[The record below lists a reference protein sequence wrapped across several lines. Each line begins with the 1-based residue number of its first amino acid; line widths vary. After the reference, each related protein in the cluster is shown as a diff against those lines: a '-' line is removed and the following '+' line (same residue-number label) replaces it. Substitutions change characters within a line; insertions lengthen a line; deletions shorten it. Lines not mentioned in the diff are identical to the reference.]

1 MKNKGRILIVDD
13 NEEILI
19 ALKLFLSNHFEIV
32 DIQKNPDTILEIIHH
47 QSYDVIILDMNFSA
61 GVNTGNEGIYWM
73 KKILEYDPLA
83 IILFVTAYGDIE
95 LAVNSIK
102 EGATDFIQKPWDD
115 EKLLVTLLTAVKL
128 RKSNLEIKK
137 LRNKQMHLSEN
148 INKSFTMFIGNSPE
162 MQKVFKT
169 ISKVAG
175 TEANILILGENGTG
189 KELIAREIHKQ
200 SLRSGEVFINV
211 DLVSFNE
218 GIFESELFGHMK
230 GAFTD
235 AKEDRAGRFEIAS
248 GGTLFLDEIGNLTL
262 SMQTKLLAALQN
274 REIFRIGSN
283 KSIPIDI
290 RLISATNKPLIDMI
304 SANTFREDLL
314 YRINTIQILLP
325 PLRNRVE
332 DIPLLV
338 NYFLV
343 IYGEKYNKHE
353 LNVSNKGMDALLKY
367 SFPGNVRELEH
378 MVEKAVILCESGI
391 LKQEDLFFQQRIFH
405 VSNKKS
411 LDLEMN
417 EKQLILEAL
426 EKHKNNYTKAS
437 IELSISRKTLYNK
450 IRKYG
455 F

>member
-32 DIQKNPDTILEIIHH
+32 DIQRNPNTISEIIHH

-83 IILFVTAYGDIE
+83 IILFITAYGDIE

-137 LRNKQMHLSEN
+137 LRNKQIHLSEN
-148 INKSFTMFIGNSPE
+148 INKSFNMFVGNSPE

-200 SLRSGEVFINV
+200 SLRSAEVFINV
-211 DLVSFNE
+211 DMVSFNE
-218 GIFESELFGHMK
+218 GVFESELFGHMK

-235 AKEDRAGRFEIAS
+235 AKEDREGRFEIAS

-283 KSIPIDI
+283 KPIPIDI
-290 RLISATNKPLIDMI
+290 RLISATNKPLIEMI

-338 NYFLV
+338 NHFLMM
-343 IYGEKYNKHE
+343 YGEKYNKHE
-353 LNVSNKGMDALLKY
+353 LKVANQGMDALLKY

-391 LKQEDLFFQQRIFH
+391 LKQEDLFFQQRVTH
-405 VSNKKS
+405 VSSKKS

>member
-1 MKNKGRILIVDD
+1 MIVDD

-19 ALKLFLSNHFEIV
+19 ALKLFLLNHFEVV
-32 DIQKNPDTILEIIHH
+32 DTQKNPNTIPNTIQR

-61 GVNTGNEGIYWM
+61 GINTGNEGIYWM
-73 KKILEYDPLA
+73 KKILKNDPLA
-83 IILFVTAYGDIE
+83 IILFITAYGDIE
-95 LAVNSIK
+95 MAVNAIK

-115 EKLLVTLLTAVKL
+115 EKLLATILTAVRL

-137 LRNKQMHLSEN
+137 LRNKQLHLSEN
-148 INKSFTMFIGNSPE
+148 IDKSFRMFIGNSHE

-169 ISKVAG
+169 IAKVAG

-200 SLRSGEVFINV
+200 SLRSDEVFVNV
-211 DLVSFNE
+211 DMVSFNE
-218 GIFESELFGHMK
+218 GVFESELFGHMK

-235 AKEDRAGRFEIAS
+235 AREERAGRFEIAS

-283 KSIPIDI
+283 KPVPIDI
-290 RLISATNKPLIDMI
+290 RLISATNKPLTEMI
-304 SANTFREDLL
+304 SAGTFREDLL
-314 YRINTIQILLP
+314 YRINTIQINLP

-332 DIPLLV
+332 DIPLLADH
-338 NYFLV
+338 FLM
-343 IYGEKYNKHE
+343 IYGEKYDNHDLKISE
-353 LNVSNKGMDALLKY
+353 QGMNALLQY
-367 SFPGNVRELEH
+367 NFPGNVRELEH

-391 LKQEDLFFQQRIFH
+391 LKQEDLFFQQRISH
-405 VSNKKS
+405 SSGQKT
-411 LDLEMN
+411 LDLEVN
-417 EKQLILEAL
+417 EKQIILEAL
-426 EKHKNNYTKAS
+426 EKHENNFTKAS
-437 IELSISRKTLYNK
+437 IELNISRKTLYNK
-450 IRKYG
+450 IKKYG

>member
-19 ALKLFLSNHFEIV
+19 ALRLFLLNHFEIV
-32 DIQKNPDTILEIIHH
+32 DTQKNPNTIPEIIQR

-73 KKILEYDPLA
+73 KKILEYDPLTV
-83 IILFVTAYGDIE
+83 ILFITAYGDIE
-95 LAVNSIK
+95 MAVNAIK

-115 EKLLVTLLTAVKL
+115 EKLLVTILTAAKL

-137 LRNKQMHLSEN
+137 LRNKQIHLSEN
-148 INKSFTMFIGNSPE
+148 INKSFNMFVGNSQE

-169 ISKVAG
+169 IAKVAG

-200 SLRSGEVFINV
+200 SLRSGEVFVNV
-211 DLVSFNE
+211 DMVSFNE
-218 GIFESELFGHMK
+218 SIFESELFGHVK

-235 AKEDRAGRFEIAS
+235 AKEERAGRFEIAS

-262 SMQTKLLAALQN
+262 SMQSKILAALQN

-283 KSIPIDI
+283 KPIPIDI
-290 RLISATNKPLIDMI
+290 RLISATNKPLTEMI
-304 SANTFREDLL
+304 AENSFREDLL

-325 PLRNRVE
+325 PLRNRIE

-338 NYFLV
+338 NHFLV
-343 IYGEKYNKHE
+343 IYGEKYNKQE
-353 LNVSNKGMDALLKY
+353 LKVSKQGMDALVKY
-367 SFPGNVRELEH
+367 RFPGNVRELEH
-378 MVEKAVILCESGI
+378 MIEKAVILCESGI
-391 LKQEDLFFQQRIFH
+391 LKQEDLFFQQRISQ
-405 VSNKKS
+405 VSSKKS
-411 LDLEMN
+411 LDLEVN

-426 EKHKNNYTKAS
+426 EKHGNNYTKAS
-437 IELSISRKTLYNK
+437 IDLNISRKTLYNK
-450 IRKYG
+450 INKYG